1 MERSWDAALEV
12 GVSELE
18 RPLVVRVNCRDSLG
32 TKSSHSS
39 RNDVHTDFG
48 MGCEAFDPRDCY
60 FPCGS
65 LHSRA
70 LISLDR
76 RRYSC
81 GQSSSQCFTSSPFD
95 HASHFKWRIFS
106 TTCDGRACICEGFAS
121 AYMKIVRHLF
131 QYLRL
136 PLIHPYSM
144 TLQLLPKFLQ
154 ESGGMFE
161 C

>member
-1 MERSWDAALEV
+1 
-12 GVSELE
+12 
-18 RPLVVRVNCRDSLG
+18 
-32 TKSSHSS
+32 
-39 RNDVHTDFG
+39 
-48 MGCEAFDPRDCY
+48 MGCEAFCPRDCY
-60 FPCGS
+60 FPFGS

-95 HASHFKWRIFS
+95 HASHFKRRIFS

-144 TLQLLPKFLQ
+144 TLQLLPNFLQ
-154 ESGGMFE
+154 ESASITHRHIAGQSKLQAASHGLIGLGVTFFKAASHGLASHGLATLTRWPV
-161 C
+161 